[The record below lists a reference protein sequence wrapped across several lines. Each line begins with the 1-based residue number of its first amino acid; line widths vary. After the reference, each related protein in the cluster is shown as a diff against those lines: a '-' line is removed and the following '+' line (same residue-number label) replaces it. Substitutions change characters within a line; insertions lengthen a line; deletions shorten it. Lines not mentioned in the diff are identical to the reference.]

1 VSGLGPGDLLTL
13 RIEKAVAGGRMLA
26 RADGA
31 IVLVSGALPGELV
44 EARIERR
51 QRGTIWA
58 RTERVPEPSPQRVGE
73 PNPCGGC
80 VLSHASY
87 EHQLGLKQGIVQDAF
102 ARVARLPVE
111 APPIV
116 PSRTDG
122 YRMRARLHVEA
133 ARIGFY
139 LEATHTLCA
148 PASTGQLLPGTLA
161 AIDAAAAVLAETPGA
176 VTSIEVAENRDASE
190 RAFHLELARDADP
203 SRLGAI
209 AEVPGITSLSLS
221 HLQSP
226 RVRVLSG
233 EGRVTDRF
241 TAQSRAW
248 SISRTTQAFFQG
260 NRYLLEALVAHVLAP
275 LGRGGV
281 MDLYA
286 GAGLFAVAAAAHGHA
301 PVIAV
306 EGDAMS
312 AADLRR
318 NTTDWRG
325 LIHARH
331 ESVESHL
338 QNRRTLRPQTLIL
351 DPPRTGLSGKALE
364 GVAGLR
370 APRIVYVSCDAPTLA
385 RDVRALV
392 DAGYELRQLTAFDLF
407 PNTAHVETVAVLQL

>member
-1 VSGLGPGDLLTL
+1 MSGLGPGDLLAL

-58 RTERVPEPSPQRVGE
+58 RTEQVPEPSPQRVGE

-139 LEATHTLCA
+139 LEGTHTVCA

-161 AIDAAAAVLAETPGA
+161 AIDAAAAVLAQTPGA

-226 RVRVLSG
+226 RVRVTEWRRPSHRPLHRG
-233 EGRVTDRF
+233 VTRLVDQPDD
-241 TAQSRAW
+241 A
-248 SISRTTQAFFQG
+248 G
-260 NRYLLEALVAHVLAP
+260 LLPGQP
-275 LGRGGV
+275 LPAR
-281 MDLYA
+281 
-286 GAGLFAVAAAAHGHA
+286 GAGRTRPRPARPRCRHGSLC
-301 PVIAV
+301 
-306 EGDAMS
+306 G
-312 AADLRR
+312 RR
-318 NTTDWRG
+318 P
-325 LIHARH
+325 LC
-331 ESVESHL
+331 
-338 QNRRTLRPQTLIL
+338 RRR
-351 DPPRTGLSGKALE
+351 RCS
-364 GVAGLR
+364 R
-370 APRIVYVSCDAPTLA
+370 SCT
-385 RDVRALV
+385 RDR
-392 DAGYELRQLTAFDLF
+392 R
-407 PNTAHVETVAVLQL
+407 